1 MDWLPANFANSY
13 DMYIDLA
20 IEHGMNFLGAFA
32 ILVLGL
38 WASGIAERMAL
49 RAMGKTE
56 KLDQT
61 VSMFLSSMV
70 KYVVVA
76 FTVLAV
82 LDQFGVQTT
91 SLVALL
97 GAAGL
102 AIGLAL
108 QGTLSNL
115 AAGVMLL
122 IFRPFKMGDFVDVGG
137 QSGTVVLIS
146 LFTTHLNT
154 ADNVRLIVP
163 NGRIWGATISNFS
176 GNDNRRTDIV
186 MSIDYSDDIEK
197 AFDVMKAVVNADARV
212 LSDPAP
218 QYYVASLAASSVD
231 VAARIWC
238 PRGDTFALK
247 SDLLR
252 AFKEA
257 FDKEGLSIP
266 YPHQV
271 LIQRADD

>member
-1 MDWLPANFANSY
+1 MDWLNTAYSDDY
-13 DMYIDLA
+13 GRYIDLA
-20 IEHGMNFLGAFA
+20 IEHGMNLIGALA
-32 ILVLGL
+32 ILIAGL
-38 WASGIAERMAL
+38 WASGMAERMAL
-49 RAMGKTE
+49 KAMGKTE
-56 KLDQT
+56 KMDQT
-61 VSMFLSSMV
+61 VSMFLSAML

-76 FTVLAV
+76 FTILAV
-82 LDQFGVQTT
+82 LDRFGVQTT

-122 IFRPFKMGDFVDVGG
+122 IFRPFKVGDFVDVGG
-137 QSGTVVLIS
+137 NSGSVVLIS

-154 ADNVRLIVP
+154 PDNVRLIVP
-163 NGRIWGATISNFS
+163 NGNIWGGTISNFS
-176 GNDNRRTDIV
+176 GNDTRRADIV
-186 MSIDYSDDIEK
+186 MSIDYDDDIDK
-197 AFDVMKAVVNADARV
+197 AFAVMKSVVDADTRV
-212 LSDPAP
+212 LTDPEP
-218 QYYVASLAASSVD
+218 VYFVVSLAASSID
-231 VAARIWC
+231 VAVRIWS
-238 PRGDTFALK
+238 PRADLFTLK

-252 AFKEA
+252 AMKEA

-271 LIQRADD
+271 LVQRGD